1 MLGDTIIQFFGS
13 FGIIGLG
20 IALFLIFLIDSMIF
34 PALPDFF
41 LLIIFAT
48 DPQNV
53 LWGLM
58 LLIIAVSAS
67 FSGNTLLYILVK
79 RFSPPKR
86 LERVM
91 RKYSDLL
98 IISDERILLINRIAP
113 VLPYTGA
120 FIAINNWNYRK
131 AMYYIVG
138 GASIKFG
145 VLLLLSGSF
154 FQLFSEGMAQQA
166 TFALILFTIG
176 ISLIA
181 SFIEKKRLRKQ
192 EASGAHTER

>member
-1 MLGDTIIQFFGS
+1 MLGDTIIQFFS
-13 FGIIGLG
+13 SLG
-20 IALFLIFLIDSMIF
+20 IVGLMVALYLIFLIDSMIF

-53 LWGLM
+53 VWGLT

-67 FSGNTLLYILVK
+67 FSGNTLLYVIVK
-79 RFSPPKR
+79 RFSPPRR
-86 LERVM
+86 LQRAM
-91 RKYSDLL
+91 KKYSEML
-98 IISDERILLINRIAP
+98 IISDERILLVNRIAP

-120 FIAINNWNYRK
+120 FIVINNWSYRK
-131 AMYYIVG
+131 AMKYIVG
-138 GASIKFG
+138 GACIKFG

-154 FQLFSEGMAQQA
+154 FQLFQEGTAQRA
-166 TFALILFTIG
+166 TFILILVTIG

-181 SFIEKKRLRKQ
+181 SFIEKKRLRKKNEQ
-192 EASGAHTER
+192 GSMP